1 MNFFDESICDE
12 NTFDENTMNRDI
24 ALFPNDQTGDAL
36 WKMQQAGDDLDQP
49 REVEF
54 SVLFPTQALALQ
66 FGQLLLENNQK
77 LSFTPFQDNDEYP
90 WEITAYPEM
99 PLNYENISAY
109 QKLLEASSEPLQGK
123 FDGFYCL

>member
-1 MNFFDESICDE
+1 MSRNL
-12 NTFDENTMNRDI
+12 T
-24 ALFPNDQTGDAL
+24 LFPSDNIGDAL
-36 WKMQQAGDDLDQP
+36 WKMHQAGEELEQV

-54 SVLFPTQALALQ
+54 SVLFPTQVLALQ

-77 LSFTPFQDNDEYP
+77 LSFTPFPDSEEYS

-99 PLNYENISAY
+99 PLSYENITAY
-109 QKLLEASSEPLQGK
+109 QELLETSSKPLKGK

>member
-1 MNFFDESICDE
+1 ME
-12 NTFDENTMNRDI
+12 RDL
-24 ALFPNDQTGDAL
+24 AFFPNNNTGDAL
-36 WKMQQAGDDLDQP
+36 WQMKQAGDDLETV

-54 SVLFPTQALALQ
+54 SILFPTQALALQ

-77 LSFTPFQDNDEYP
+77 LSFTPFPENDELP

-99 PLNYENISAY
+99 VLNFENISAY
-109 QKLLEASSEPLQGK
+109 QELLETSSAPLQGQ

>member
-1 MNFFDESICDE
+1 MD
-12 NTFDENTMNRDI
+12 RDLT
-24 ALFPNDQTGDAL
+24 LFPNDNIGDAL
-36 WKMQQAGDDLDQP
+36 WQMQQAGNDLETV

-54 SVLFPTQALALQ
+54 SVLFPSQALALQ

-77 LSFTPFQDNDEYP
+77 LSFTPFPNNVELP

-99 PLNYENISAY
+99 SLNYGNISAY
-109 QKLLEASSEPLQGK
+109 QELLETNSASLQGQ

>member
-1 MNFFDESICDE
+1 MFTECAMS
-12 NTFDENTMNRDI
+12 RD
-24 ALFPNDQTGDAL
+24 LTLYPNDPIGDFLWQIHQTG
-36 WKMQQAGDDLDQP
+36 KELDEP
-49 REVEF
+49 KEVEF

-77 LSFTPFQDNDEYP
+77 LSFTPFDGDEAYP

-109 QKLLEASSEPLQGK
+109 QELLETSSEPLKGK
-123 FDGFYCL
+123 SDGFYCLSLQT

>member
-1 MNFFDESICDE
+1 MK
-12 NTFDENTMNRDI
+12 RDLI
-24 ALFPNDQTGDAL
+24 LFPSDTTGDTL
-36 WKMQQAGDDLDQP
+36 WKMQQAGDDLEQI

-54 SVLFPTQALALQ
+54 SVLFPSQTLALQ

-77 LSFTPFQDNDEYP
+77 LSFTPFPDNEALP

-99 PLNYENISAY
+99 SLDYENIKAY
-109 QKLLEASSEPLQGK
+109 QELLETSSTPLQGQ

>member
-1 MNFFDESICDE
+1 MS
-12 NTFDENTMNRDI
+12 RDLI
-24 ALFPNDQTGDAL
+24 LYPNDNTGEYL
-36 WKMQQAGDDLDQP
+36 WQRQQAGDDLEQP

-54 SVLFPTQALALQ
+54 SVLFPTQVLALK

-99 PLNYENISAY
+99 PLSYENISAY
-109 QKLLEASSEPLQGK
+109 LELLETSSEPLKGK

>member
-1 MNFFDESICDE
+1 
-12 NTFDENTMNRDI
+12 MNRDVTF
-24 ALFPNDQTGDAL
+24 FPNDKTGDAL
-36 WKMQQAGDDLDQP
+36 WEIHKTGGDLEQP

-77 LSFTPFQDNDEYP
+77 LSFTPFQGDEEYP

-99 PLNYENISAY
+99 PLSYENISAY
-109 QKLLEASSEPLQGK
+109 QELLETSSEPLEGK